1 MAVSRQA
8 YELDKERI
16 RLETQVRDI
25 EKESSRR
32 VGERVKQ
39 EDEIKEFKNVVEELK
54 ADTVEKD
61 THLDHL
67 QKRSDELCSSLGKA
81 KEEAIKEFRASS
93 VFTEL
98 SYKNYAA
105 GFDDF
110 CMDAIESF
118 PRVDFDSIKLPT
130 MTESSLLQTS
140 SKDVNIDND
149 ASTPHPMKD
158 NLEFGG
164 IGPSGLSPK

>member
-1 MAVSRQA
+1 MAVFRQA

-16 RLETQVRDI
+16 RLETKVRDI

-32 VGERVKQ
+32 VGEKVKQ
-39 EDEIKEFKNVVEELK
+39 EDEIKELKNLVKELK
-54 ADTVEKD
+54 ADTVKKD
-61 THLDHL
+61 TLLDHL

-93 VFTEL
+93 VFTKL
-98 SYKNYAA
+98 LYKNYVT
-105 GFDDF
+105 GFKDF
-110 CMDAIESF
+110 RMDAIESF

-130 MTESSLLQTS
+130 VTKSSLLQTS
-140 SKDVNIDND
+140 SKDVNIDYD

-158 NLEFGG
+158 NLESGG
-164 IGPSGLSPK
+164 TAPSGLSPK

>member
-140 SKDVNIDND
+140 SKDVNIDDD

-164 IGPSGLSPK
+164 TAPSGLSPK